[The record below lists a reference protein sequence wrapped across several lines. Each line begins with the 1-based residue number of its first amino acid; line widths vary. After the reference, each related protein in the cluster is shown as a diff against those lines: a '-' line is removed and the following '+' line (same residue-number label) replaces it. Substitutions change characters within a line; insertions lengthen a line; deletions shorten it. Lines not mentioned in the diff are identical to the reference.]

1 MANKDI
7 VDTLNDLVAT
17 CKDSEYGFTT
27 CAKHV
32 ESSELRNLFTQWAA
46 EFQHAANELQTYVV
60 QYGGEPDK
68 GGSAI
73 GALHRGWLAVR
84 SSLVGY
90 SDHAML
96 EECEREEDHA
106 LARYR
111 KALKNEALPE
121 ELRALIER
129 QCLTVQREHDQV
141 KALRDHTPA

>member
-17 CKDSEYGFTT
+17 CKDTEYGFTA

-32 ESSELRNLFTQWAA
+32 ESPELRNLFTQRAA
-46 EFQHAANELQTYVV
+46 DSQRAANELQTYVV

-68 GGSAI
+68 GGSAT
-73 GALHRGWLAVR
+73 GALHRGWVAVR
-84 SSLVGY
+84 STLVGY

-96 EECEREEDHA
+96 EECERGEDHT
-106 LARYR
+106 LAHYR

-121 ELRALIER
+121 ELRAMIER
-129 QCLTVQREHDQV
+129 QCLSVQRDHDQV
-141 KALRDHTPA
+141 KELRDRTPA